1 MGKNYAGNMDVIRCW
16 RKLCR
21 ECVCELALGMRQ
33 SKLCGMAFIKRW
45 GPPVLAG
52 FLLVLVWDIVVRLCE
67 IPKWF
72 FPAPMDVFQAAV
84 REHKSLGRAILDTL
98 LGASSGFFAAIV
110 GGVGTAML
118 LASSRWL
125 RSALFPWV
133 TFMSMIPVV
142 ATSALFVLW
151 LGAGWPSVTAITFVI
166 GFFPIVAST
175 TQGLLSTDR
184 NQAELFRLYRATA
197 LQQMFLLKVPAALP
211 YFFTG
216 LQIAASLAIIGAITG
231 ELFAG
236 SAAGTGGLGFLI
248 IVFKSQL
255 KTPELMATAFAAC
268 LFGFVFVG
276 GVSLVRW
283 VCLRQWHESAGR
295 AD

>member
-1 MGKNYAGNMDVIRCW
+1 MHILWGMTIIRKW
-16 RKLCR
+16 L
-21 ECVCELALGMRQ
+21 
-33 SKLCGMAFIKRW
+33 
-45 GPPVLAG
+45 PPLLTGV
-52 FLLVLVWDIVVRLCE
+52 FLLVAWATVVKVWE

-72 FPAPMDVFQAAV
+72 FPGPIDVLMAAI
-84 REHKSLGRAILDTL
+84 REREALGMAIVDTL
-98 LGASSGFFAAIV
+98 LGASSGFGAAIL
-110 GGVGTAML
+110 GGVAMAMV
-118 LASSRWL
+118 LAASR
-125 RSALFPWV
+125 RCRVALFPWV
-133 TFMSMIPVV
+133 TFMSMIPVI

-184 NQAELFRLYRATA
+184 NQVDLFRQYQANRW
-197 LQQMFLLKVPAALP
+197 QQLILLKVPSALP

-231 ELFAG
+231 EIFAG

-276 GVSLVRW
+276 GVAIVRW
-283 VCLRQWHESAGR
+283 FCLRNWHESAGR
-295 AD
+295 VEG

>member
-1 MGKNYAGNMDVIRCW
+1 
-16 RKLCR
+16 
-21 ECVCELALGMRQ
+21 
-33 SKLCGMAFIKRW
+33 MAIFKRW
-45 GPPVLAG
+45 GPPVVTGL
-52 FLLVLVWDIVVRLCE
+52 LLVVLWDAVVRLWE

-72 FPAPMDVFQAAV
+72 FPGPVEVFNAAV
-84 REHKSLGRAILDTL
+84 RERDALGRAILDTL
-98 LGASSGFFAAIV
+98 LGASSGFLAAIV
-110 GGVGTAML
+110 GGVSTAMV
-118 LASSRWL
+118 LAASKWL

-184 NQAELFRLYRATA
+184 NQVELFRLYRAS
-197 LQQMFLLKVPAALP
+197 LWQQLFLLKAPAALP

-276 GVSLVRW
+276 GVGLVRW
-283 VCLRQWHESAGR
+283 LCLRQWHESAGR
-295 AD
+295 VE